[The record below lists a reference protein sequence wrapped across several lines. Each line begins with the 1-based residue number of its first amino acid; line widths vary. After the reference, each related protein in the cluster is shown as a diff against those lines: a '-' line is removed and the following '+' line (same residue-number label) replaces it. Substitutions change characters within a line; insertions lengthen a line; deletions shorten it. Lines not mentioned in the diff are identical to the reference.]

1 VVYDNKASGKL
12 KWKSSYQLRF
22 VMTGE
27 AQDRSVADDI
37 RAALVE
43 GDRYRIETSGA
54 EAAKG
59 KRLPRAFT
67 YELGRESDP

>member
-1 VVYDNKASGKL
+1 
-12 KWKSSYQLRF
+12 
-22 VMTGE
+22 MTGE
-27 AQDRSVADDI
+27 ARDRAVADAI

-59 KRLPRAFT
+59 SRLPRAFT
-67 YELGRESDP
+67 YELGRESEP